1 MSEWTIGAV
10 FDAVV
15 DVVPDRLMSVCG
27 DRRST
32 FAESRD
38 RTRRIANYLVA
49 EGLGAHRERGEL
61 EPWECGQDRIA
72 LIMHNDLYT
81 DAVIGCLKAR
91 TVPVNVNH
99 NYTAKEVGELLAY
112 IQPSAVI
119 YHRGLGARF
128 ADVLRTLDVSVLLS
142 IEDGSGCP
150 ELTGAVKF
158 EDALAQGNTDRPV
171 VATPDDLMM
180 MCTGGT
186 TGRPKGVLWRQG
198 DMYVSA
204 MSGAD
209 HQSVDDIH
217 GRVATDAAPWFALSP
232 LMHAAGLWTAFNAV
246 LAGLP
251 VVLYDSRKPFEARTA
266 LETAQR
272 EQISMMTM
280 VGDAYAAPLVDEL
293 NRRHYDL
300 HTLGL
305 IGIGGAAT
313 NVKHQQA
320 LLEMLPQVILS
331 NGYGSSET
339 GNMGFGQSQRGDR
352 TDTFALREGTSLV
365 SADYT
370 HFLNPGQKEVG
381 WVARSGRIPLGYF
394 NDPEATKK
402 TFMHVEGQRVV
413 ISGDRAELD
422 ADGSLRLHGR
432 DSLVINTG
440 GEKVFVEEVEE
451 VIRAHSDVADA
462 LVVGRPSERWG
473 QEITA
478 IIALRRQDDSS
489 APDLRSHC
497 REHLARFK
505 VPKQFILVDAIRRLG
520 NGKADY
526 RWAKTVA
533 VRTKPQQTDSPSE

>member
-112 IQPSAVI
+112 IEPSAVI

-142 IEDGSGCP
+142 IDDGSGSS

-158 EDALAQGNTDRPV
+158 EDALAQGNTDHPV

-186 TGRPKGVLWRQG
+186 TRRPERGALATRRYVCVCDERRRSPIGRRG
-198 DMYVSA
+198 DT
-204 MSGAD
+204 
-209 HQSVDDIH
+209 

-251 VVLYDSRKPFEARTA
+251 AVLYDSRKPFEARTA

-272 EQISMMTM
+272 EQVSMMTM
-280 VGDAYAAPLVDEL
+280 VGDAYAAPLVDEKTDPPPL
-293 NRRHYDL
+293 RPAHAGTNRHRRCSHQRYAP
-300 HTLGL
+300 T
-305 IGIGGAAT
+305 GAA
-313 NVKHQQA
+313 
-320 LLEMLPQVILS
+320 
-331 NGYGSSET
+331 
-339 GNMGFGQSQRGDR
+339 
-352 TDTFALREGTSLV
+352 
-365 SADYT
+365 
-370 HFLNPGQKEVG
+370 
-381 WVARSGRIPLGYF
+381 
-394 NDPEATKK
+394 
-402 TFMHVEGQRVV
+402 
-413 ISGDRAELD
+413 
-422 ADGSLRLHGR
+422 
-432 DSLVINTG
+432 
-440 GEKVFVEEVEE
+440 
-451 VIRAHSDVADA
+451 
-462 LVVGRPSERWG
+462 
-473 QEITA
+473 
-478 IIALRRQDDSS
+478 
-489 APDLRSHC
+489 
-497 REHLARFK
+497 
-505 VPKQFILVDAIRRLG
+505 
-520 NGKADY
+520 
-526 RWAKTVA
+526 
-533 VRTKPQQTDSPSE
+533 